1 PTTLTESVI
10 LARLGV
16 RFLSEFPGLGRY
28 DAIIRTHVGANRS
41 QIFRL
46 ILHQVLRMAG
56 AGLGVG
62 VLAAIALVRLLPSF
76 SHLLY
81 GVGQTDPFTL
91 LCVSAV
97 LLLAAA
103 IACYL
108 PARRAMR
115 TDPME
120 CLRTE

>member
-1 PTTLTESVI
+1 
-10 LARLGV
+10 
-16 RFLSEFPGLGRY
+16 
-28 DAIIRTHVGANRS
+28 
-41 QIFRL
+41 
-46 ILHQVLRMAG
+46 MAG

-81 GVGQTDPFTL
+81 GVVQTDPFTL